1 MNNTVHS
8 TLTDLLDR
16 CSAPSFDNDIH
27 LCLNDLCQRVV
38 FIVDQLPSPIFKRKM
53 PVQTT
58 KEVTHVEEESQRK
71 QHRTQSIIDNT
82 PNVTGATEKKEE
94 GIEQELSDIKSTTS
108 ISNVIATQTS
118 HYICEWDNCRA

>member
-1 MNNTVHS
+1 MNNTIHS

-71 QHRTQSIIDNT
+71 QSITDHT
-82 PNVTGATEKKEE
+82 PNVTSATEKKEE
-94 GIEQELSDIKSTTS
+94 SMEQELSDVKSTGS